1 MFHTILVPL
10 DGSARAE
17 AALPHAERLARAFG
31 GTVRLVRVIP
41 MRQRSGAV
49 PMDIVDRLGEAE
61 AHAYLEARLA
71 DLVARGVSAQGEV
84 TGGAPAERVI
94 SAAQDCRANLIVLA
108 THGSGGCTE
117 FPLGGTA
124 QKVIAR
130 AGTSVLIVP
139 EGHVPAASGG
149 AIYRRVLVGIDGSRQ
164 GEQALAVTGELG
176 RAEEAELV
184 LGFVL
189 RVPEVVGPLPLS
201 AEHQAL
207 RNRLTVLDRATVQT
221 YLEDAASR
229 LGDSGR
235 TVRTRIEAATDVA
248 PALVRMAESEGADL
262 IVLAARGSSPDGGW
276 ADGVVATQML
286 VELRRPVL
294 MLRGNR
300 SERGTTRR
308 SAGRYQ
314 STASSGRFKV

>member
-17 AALPHAERLARAFG
+17 AALPHAERLARAFD
-31 GTVRLVRVIP
+31 GTVRLIRVIP

-61 AHAYLEARLA
+61 AHAYIEARLA
-71 DLVARGVSAQGEV
+71 DLVARGVTAQGEV

-139 EGHVPAASGG
+139 EGHMVAAGGG
-149 AIYRRVLVGIDGSRQ
+149 AIYRRVLVGVDGSRQ
-164 GEQALAVTGELG
+164 GEQALAVAGELG
-176 RAEEAELV
+176 RAEEAELE
-184 LGFVL
+184 LGYVL
-189 RVPEVVGPLPLS
+189 RVPEVVGPLPIS

-207 RNRLTVLDRATVQT
+207 RTQLTVLDRATVQT
-221 YLEDAASR
+221 YLEDAARR

-235 TVRTRIEAATDVA
+235 TVRTRIETAEDVA

-262 IVLAARGSSPDGGW
+262 IVLAARGASPDSGW
-276 ADGVVATQML
+276 ADGAVATQML

-300 SERGTTRR
+300 PERGTTRR
-308 SAGRYQ
+308 SPGRYQ

>member
-17 AALPHAERLARAFG
+17 AALPHAELLARAFS

-71 DLVARGVSAQGEV
+71 DLVARGVTAQGEV
-84 TGGAPAERVI
+84 TGGAPADRVI
-94 SAAQDCRANLIVLA
+94 GAAQDCRADLVVLA

-139 EGHVPAASGG
+139 EGHVPTRTNGTV
-149 AIYRRVLVGIDGSRQ
+149 YRRVLVGVDGSRQ
-164 GEQALAVTGELG
+164 GEQALAVAGELG
-176 RAEEAELV
+176 RAEAAELV
-184 LGFVL
+184 LGYVL
-189 RVPEVVGPLPLS
+189 RVSEVVGPLPIS

-207 RNRLTVLDRATVQT
+207 RNRLTVLDRAAAQA
-221 YLEDAASR
+221 YLDDAARR

-235 TVRTRIEAATDVA
+235 TVRTRIETAEDVA

-262 IVLAARGSSPDGGW
+262 IVLSAHSTSADSGW
-276 ADGVVATQML
+276 ADGAVAIQML
-286 VELRRPVL
+286 AELRRPVL

-300 SERGTTRR
+300 SERGITRR

-314 STASSGRFKV
+314 SIVSSGRLTV

>member
-17 AALPHAERLARAFG
+17 AALPHAELLARAFDS
-31 GTVRLVRVIP
+31 TVRLVRVIP

-61 AHAYLEARLA
+61 AHAYIEARLA
-71 DLVARGVSAQGEV
+71 DLVARGVTAQGEV
-84 TGGAPAERVI
+84 TGGAPADRVI
-94 SAAQDCRANLIVLA
+94 GAARDCRADLVVLA

-130 AGTSVLIVP
+130 AGMSVLIVP
-139 EGHVPAASGG
+139 EGHVTTRANG
-149 AIYRRVLVGIDGSRQ
+149 AVYQRMLVGMDGSRR
-164 GEQALAVTGELG
+164 GEQALVVAGELG
-176 RAEEAELV
+176 RAESAELV

-189 RVPEVVGPLPLS
+189 RVPEAIGPLPIS

-207 RNRLTVLDRATVQT
+207 RDRLAVLDRAAVQA
-221 YLEDAASR
+221 YLEDAAR
-229 LGDSGR
+229 LLGDSGR
-235 TVRTRIEAATDVA
+235 PVRTRIETADDVA

-262 IVLAARGSSPDGGW
+262 IVLAAHGTSPDSGW
-276 ADGVVATQML
+276 ADGAVATQML
-286 VELRRPVL
+286 AELRRPVL

-308 SAGRYQ
+308 RAGRYQ
-314 STASSGRFKV
+314 STVSSGRLTV

>member
-17 AALPHAERLARAFG
+17 AALPHAELLARAFDS
-31 GTVRLVRVIP
+31 TVRLVRVIP

-61 AHAYLEARLA
+61 AHTYLEARLA
-71 DLVARGVSAQGEV
+71 DLVARGITAQGEV
-84 TGGAPAERVI
+84 TGGPPADRVI
-94 SAAQDCRANLIVLA
+94 SAAQDCRADLVVLA

-130 AGTSVLIVP
+130 AGSSVLIVP
-139 EGHVPAASGG
+139 EGQPPAPTGG
-149 AIYRRVLVGIDGSRQ
+149 AGYRRLLVGVDGSPQ
-164 GEQALAVTGELG
+164 GEQALAVAGELG
-176 RAEEAELV
+176 RAEGAELV
-184 LGFVL
+184 LGYVL
-189 RVPEVVGPLPLS
+189 RVPEVVGPLPIS

-221 YLEDAASR
+221 YLEDAARR
-229 LGDSGR
+229 LGNSGR
-235 TVRTRIEAATDVA
+235 TVRTRIETAQDVA

-262 IVLAARGSSPDGGW
+262 IVLAARGTSPDAGW
-276 ADGVVATQML
+276 ADGAVATQML
-286 VELRRPVL
+286 AELRRPVL
-294 MLRGNR
+294 MLRRNR
-300 SERGTTRR
+300 TERAPTRR
-308 SAGRYQ
+308 AAGRYQ
-314 STASSGRFKV
+314 STVSSGRFKV